1 MQNKR
6 LQRCVK
12 GFVLTAVVAGF
23 LAGTN
28 AMATDPPG
36 TDGTPSGMVAFF
48 TTTSCPPGWNVATN
62 VQGRAVVAVQ
72 NSSDLG
78 VTVGTPLQDKTA
90 PGHIHS
96 YKTDITLPTKHAA
109 LATGGSDD
117 RYAKSGK
124 YTISGDMQEATS
136 DLPFIQLVVCQK
148 E

>member
-1 MQNKR
+1 MRTKPVQW
-6 LQRCVK
+6 CVK
-12 GFVLTAVVAGF
+12 GFILITVVAGF

-28 AMATDPPG
+28 AIATDRSD

-48 TTTSCPPGWNVATN
+48 TTTSCPTGWNVATN

-78 VTVGTPLQDKTA
+78 VMIGTPLQDMA
-90 PGHIHS
+90 ALGHVHS
-96 YKTDITLPTKHAA
+96 YTTDITLPNKHAA

-124 YTISGDMQEATS
+124 YTISGDLQEATS

>member
-1 MQNKR
+1 MRTKPVQW
-6 LQRCVK
+6 CVK
-12 GFVLTAVVAGF
+12 GFILITVVAGF
-23 LAGTN
+23 LVGTN
-28 AMATDPPG
+28 AIATDSSR

-48 TTTSCPPGWNVATN
+48 TTTSCPTGWNVATN

-78 VTVGTPLQDKTA
+78 VMIGTPLQDMA
-90 PGHIHS
+90 ALGHVHS
-96 YKTDITLPTKHAA
+96 YTTDITLPNKHAA

-117 RYAKSGK
+117 SYAKSGK
-124 YTISGDMQEATS
+124 YTISGDLQEATS

>member
-1 MQNKR
+1 MRNKPV
-6 LQRCVK
+6 QRCVR
-12 GFVLTAVVAGF
+12 GLVLIAVVAGF

-28 AMATDPPG
+28 AIATDPSD

-48 TTTSCPPGWNVATN
+48 TTTSCPTGWSVATN

-78 VTVGTPLQDKTA
+78 VMVGTPLQDKTA
-90 PGHIHS
+90 PGHVHN
-96 YKTDITLPTKHAA
+96 YTTDITLPNKHAS
-109 LATGGSDD
+109 LATGGRDD
-117 RYAKSGK
+117 SYAKSGK
-124 YTISGDMQEATS
+124 YTISGNLQEATS